1 MYSFTKKSSKN
12 KPINPNK
19 LILNQ
24 KKSSL
29 SINNQNIIN
38 NKKISFSQNKN
49 NSRNDKT
56 KLLLLN
62 DSNSDEISNPKK
74 NYNKTTYN
82 KKLIKNADLFFKN
95 MSNRK
100 KNKIKKNIYK
110 KKLKELFEKINN
122 ENNDKNFKNKT
133 YLFDHGILNK
143 IKIPKI
149 KTQQRLNN
157 YLIYDFKETETP
169 MTIINR
175 SIKNRIIYDEY
186 ELFKSLLQE
195 KKCNRNYKFTKE
207 YKSKY
212 DQYDKKNEYS
222 YSINS
227 YSNNS
232 NVGKKFERPNKR
244 RLSCYNPVVIYNEL
258 YKSYYKQ
265 KTKDND
271 ILLFD
276 FSNKANNK
284 KDLDLKSTK
293 DIIYQT
299 SLSNNSKES
308 ISRSPL
314 RKKSEQQ
321 KSFSYNKNLSQNINL
336 RLTNFLDKNNK
347 NYQLKYR
354 NHIKLSNRG
363 NYFERLYKEHKN
375 EYNHYV
381 KKSQELRSMTYAEEI
396 SKIEREK
403 EELMKEST
411 EWEDNKRLKFLT
423 LNENRLILE
432 IKKKNVF
439 LNSFGIIGKKNNG
452 KNDDVDTENY
462 KDVKNYH
469 MNMGLG
475 ALYMQNLKFRIEP
488 SYIKKNFKKKT
499 VDKYKSN
506 RGVFFGPR
514 TIEETEDLKK
524 RYI

>member
-1 MYSFTKKSSKN
+1 MYSFTKKKSKN
-12 KPINPNK
+12 KSINPNK

-29 SINNQNIIN
+29 SLNNQNIIN
-38 NKKISFSQNKN
+38 KTVSFSKNKN
-49 NSRNDKT
+49 KSRNNET
-56 KLLLLN
+56 KLLLLY
-62 DSNSDEISNPKK
+62 DSNSDKKPNLKK
-74 NYNKTTYN
+74 NYNNTTYN
-82 KKLIKNADLFFKN
+82 KKLIQNVDIYFNNIQNKN
-95 MSNRK
+95 K
-100 KNKIKKNIYK
+100 KKIKKNIYK
-110 KKLKELFEKINN
+110 KKLKELFETINN
-122 ENNDKNFKNKT
+122 ENNNKIFKNKS
-133 YLFDHGILNK
+133 YIFDRGALDK

-157 YLIYDFKETETP
+157 YLIYDFKENETP

-186 ELFKSLLQE
+186 ELFKSLLKE
-195 KKCNRNYKFTKE
+195 KKGSRNYKFAKD

-212 DQYDKKNEYS
+212 STKNENS
-222 YSINS
+222 SLINS
-227 YSNNS
+227 YNNNS
-232 NVGKKFERPNKR
+232 NIGKKFERTNKR
-244 RLSCYNPVVIYNEL
+244 KMSCYNPVIIYNEM

-271 ILLFD
+271 ILLD
-276 FSNKANNK
+276 SSNKTNNK
-284 KDLDLKSTK
+284 KNLDLKSTK
-293 DIIYQT
+293 NVTYQT
-299 SLSNNSKES
+299 SLSNNIKEN
-308 ISRSPL
+308 INRSPL

-321 KSFSYNKNLSQNINL
+321 KSFSYNSNTNQNINL
-336 RLTNFLDKNNK
+336 RLTNFLDKYNK
-347 NYQLKYR
+347 NYQLKYKKQV
-354 NHIKLSNRG
+354 KLSNRG

-381 KKSQELRSMTYAEEI
+381 KKSQELRAMTYSEEI

-403 EELMKEST
+403 EDLMKEST
-411 EWEDNKRLKFLT
+411 EWEDNKRLKLLA

-432 IKKKNVF
+432 IKKRNVF

-452 KNDDVDTENY
+452 KNDDADSENL
-462 KDVKNYH
+462 KAVKNYY

-475 ALYMQNLKFRIEP
+475 ALYLQNLKFRIEP
-488 SYIKKNFKKKT
+488 RYIKKDFKKKT
-499 VDKYKSN
+499 IDKYKSN

-514 TIEETEDLKK
+514 IIEESEDIKK

>member
-1 MYSFTKKSSKN
+1 M
-12 KPINPNK
+12 
-19 LILNQ
+19 
-24 KKSSL
+24 
-29 SINNQNIIN
+29 
-38 NKKISFSQNKN
+38 
-49 NSRNDKT
+49 
-56 KLLLLN
+56 
-62 DSNSDEISNPKK
+62 
-74 NYNKTTYN
+74 
-82 KKLIKNADLFFKN
+82 
-95 MSNRK
+95 
-100 KNKIKKNIYK
+100 
-110 KKLKELFEKINN
+110 
-122 ENNDKNFKNKT
+122 
-133 YLFDHGILNK
+133 
-143 IKIPKI
+143 
-149 KTQQRLNN
+149 
-157 YLIYDFKETETP
+157 
-169 MTIINR
+169 
-175 SIKNRIIYDEY
+175 
-186 ELFKSLLQE
+186 
-195 KKCNRNYKFTKE
+195 
-207 YKSKY
+207 
-212 DQYDKKNEYS
+212 
-222 YSINS
+222 
-227 YSNNS
+227 
-232 NVGKKFERPNKR
+232 
-244 RLSCYNPVVIYNEL
+244 SCYNPVVIYNEL

-452 KNDDVDTENY
+452 KNDDVDPENL

-469 MNMGLG
+469 LNMGLG